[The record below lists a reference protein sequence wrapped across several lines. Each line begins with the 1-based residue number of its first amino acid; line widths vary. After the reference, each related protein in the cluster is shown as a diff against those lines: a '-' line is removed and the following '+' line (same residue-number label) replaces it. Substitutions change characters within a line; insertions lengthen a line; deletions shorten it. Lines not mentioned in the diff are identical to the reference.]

1 LRLNEEESEMYRG
14 GRTDDAMRPGS
25 EGRLTDCVGPRVGA
39 RVASY
44 LSAALSRALPMGFA
58 RRRSDDDDDD
68 GDRTQDILPPSGHLP
83 PPVITITDIRP

>member
-1 LRLNEEESEMYRG
+1 
-14 GRTDDAMRPGS
+14 MRPAS

-68 GDRTQDILPPSGHLP
+68 DGDRIQDILPPSGHLP
-83 PPVITITDIRP
+83 LRLSPSRTSAPNPKAAP